1 MKKLIL
7 IPLSLL
13 SLSVWGASCDELPI
27 GESQKIQINRIK
39 SKSNIEQRYT
49 LKRVS
54 EGHYE
59 AFLNLEFR
67 SDKKLVKEEREKVEG
82 FRDKVVGC
90 FEQFNQRLVDEKG
103 RSLSLKLFDE
113 KEHNVEEP
121 PKVKIT
127 VKDFTFRSNSHSYNI
142 DIDCETI
149 IHESFHLLGLT
160 DEYVEETNKLNPNL
174 FLRVFKK
181 FVAESKNGAAFDCR
195 AVGPVNSVMHN
206 QWFLNSDV
214 LVLFS
219 AQMDAII
226 YPNCKDMNKEYYQCA
241 QKAYRTTSANGSI
254 KGCGD
259 VPAICRTFNW
269 LLSKDSPLR
278 SSEKASLKF
287 NERKEMKDHF
297 LLNK

>member
-54 EGHYE
+54 EGQYE

-121 PKVKIT
+121 P
-127 VKDFTFRSNSHSYNI
+127 
-142 DIDCETI
+142 
-149 IHESFHLLGLT
+149 
-160 DEYVEETNKLNPNL
+160 
-174 FLRVFKK
+174 
-181 FVAESKNGAAFDCR
+181 
-195 AVGPVNSVMHN
+195 
-206 QWFLNSDV
+206 
-214 LVLFS
+214 
-219 AQMDAII
+219 
-226 YPNCKDMNKEYYQCA
+226 
-241 QKAYRTTSANGSI
+241 
-254 KGCGD
+254 
-259 VPAICRTFNW
+259 
-269 LLSKDSPLR
+269 
-278 SSEKASLKF
+278 
-287 NERKEMKDHF
+287 
-297 LLNK
+297 